1 MKAIIVSE
9 KSIDAKN
16 LKFEKTT
23 TEIPKIK
30 VSECLVQISAS
41 GINPSDV
48 KALLGKMPNLTWPR
62 IPGRDY
68 SGIVVEG
75 PSNLIGKE
83 VWGTGGDLGMS
94 RNGAHAEFNVI
105 DTKGIREK
113 PKNLSMFEAG
123 SIGVSWTCAW
133 LGIVRGAHVSAGET
147 VVVFGANGKVGE
159 AAIQIATAKGASV
172 IGFERSRDSYLGHT
186 NSPVDMINLE
196 KKPDIHA
203 AIMDRTDGK
212 GADIIMNTVGSPYFD
227 AACNSMAK
235 QGRQII
241 ISTIIEENSIN
252 LRTFYR
258 GNYQMIGVS
267 NMDHDNI
274 ISGEILEE
282 IKSGFETGV
291 YKPYTIKKDN
301 IYTLEEAGE
310 AYNIVLKG
318 LSRDRI
324 IINPRE

>member
-1 MKAIIVSE
+1 MKAITVSE
-9 KSIDAKN
+9 KSTDIDN
-16 LKFEKTT
+16 LKFELISVG
-23 TEIPKIK
+23 IPKINDG
-30 VSECLVQISAS
+30 ECLVKVHASAV
-41 GINPSDV
+41 NPSDV

-62 IPGRDY
+62 VPGRDY
-68 SGIVVEG
+68 SGVVVEG

-83 VWGTGGDLGMS
+83 VWGTGGDLGMN
-94 RNGAHAEFNVI
+94 RNGSHAEYNVV
-105 DTKGIREK
+105 DSGGIQEK

-133 LGIVRGAHVSAGET
+133 LGMMRGANVSAGET
-147 VVVFGANGKVGE
+147 IVVFGANGKVGE

-172 IGFERSRDSYLGHT
+172 IGFERSSDDYLGHT
-186 NSPVDMINLE
+186 NSPVDIVNL
-196 KKPDIHA
+196 KKESDIHA

-274 ISGEILEE
+274 ISGQMLEDM
-282 IKSGFETGV
+282 KSGFETGA
-291 YKPYTIKKDN
+291 YKPYPINNEN
-301 IYTLEEAGE
+301 IYTLESAEE
-310 AYNIVLKG
+310 AYKIVLKG

-324 IINPRE
+324 IIDPIK